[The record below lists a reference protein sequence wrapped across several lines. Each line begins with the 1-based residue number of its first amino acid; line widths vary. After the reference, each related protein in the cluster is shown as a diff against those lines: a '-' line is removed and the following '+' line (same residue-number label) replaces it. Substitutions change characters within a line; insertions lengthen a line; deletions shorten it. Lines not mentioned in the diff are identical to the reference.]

1 MYSPFVMVLGN
12 LISGV
17 LFLLD
22 EYTTSV
28 HDYLSILTGCSLIF
42 FPLTQVRMCEKS
54 LKEELNL

>member
-28 HDYLSILTGCSLIF
+28 MIIFLSLQVVLLFSSLNSFVTLSGINSVF
-42 FPLTQVRMCEKS
+42 IT
-54 LKEELNL
+54 N

>member
-28 HDYLSILTGCSLIF
+28 MITFLSLRVVLLFSSLNSFVTLLGINSVF
-42 FPLTQVRMCEKS
+42 IT
-54 LKEELNL
+54 N

>member
-22 EYTTSV
+22 STLLLFMIIFLSLQVVFLFSSLNSFVTLSGINSV
-28 HDYLSILTGCSLIF
+28 FIT
-42 FPLTQVRMCEKS
+42 
-54 LKEELNL
+54 N

>member
-28 HDYLSILTGCSLIF
+28 HDYFFYPYRLFSYFLPSIRL
-42 FPLTQVRMCEKS
+42 
-54 LKEELNL
+54 

>member
-42 FPLTQVRMCEKS
+42 LPSIRL
-54 LKEELNL
+54 